1 MFIYNVTVKVDW
13 SIHEAWLIWMKEEQI
28 PAMLLTKHFNSY
40 QMVRL
45 LEVDEDEGPTYAIQY
60 YAASMEAYQQ
70 FIHYAAPDFSANA
83 MRKWG
88 DRFVL
93 FGTLMEVVN

>member
-1 MFIYNVTVKVDW
+1 MYIYNVTIKLDW
-13 SIHEAWLIWMKEEQI
+13 SIHNEWLTWMKEEQL
-28 PAMLLTKHFNSY
+28 PAMLLTKYFYKH

-60 YAASMEAYQQ
+60 YANTMEDYQQ
-70 FIHYAAPDFSANA
+70 FLHYAAPAFSEQAIN
-83 MRKWG
+83 KWG
-88 DRFVL
+88 DRFIL